1 MNIAIYLLEEF
12 SLLSFAALL
21 EPVHAFNRNFSE
33 EDIHVHLLS
42 GQSRVMSDSG
52 VPVNCVAVEAL
63 TDLTAEVLI
72 IVGNE
77 KPISPKTARDAQSR
91 MQGILACFSTVPV
104 ELGGVASGAELL
116 AQAGYFNGCKAS
128 LQGRDIRQISL
139 SYPDVRVSTDLFSM
153 EGDRFSCRAGS
164 AAMDMMIFYLGRK
177 LGVDVAESL
186 AKFFVQLR
194 IGSSE
199 PVGIKQLTQAQA
211 AEQPKLAE
219 AIELMQ
225 SNLEEPLTT
234 DDLSHHVQISR
245 RQLERLFK
253 KYLDNVPS
261 RYYLQIRLEQARKL
275 LQSSGHSVSEI
286 ALRCGFSSG
295 AHFST
300 SYRNFFGISP
310 KEERAVHQ

>member
-1 MNIAIYLLEEF
+1 MRLAVFLLDDF
-12 SLLSFAALL
+12 SLLAFSSLL

-33 EDIHVHLLS
+33 EDIHLVLLGADS
-42 GQSRVMSDSG
+42 LVLSDSG
-52 VPVNCVAVEAL
+52 VPVKCSALADCSSLEA
-63 TDLTAEVLI
+63 DLLVF
-72 IVGNE
+72 VGNE
-77 KPISPKTARDAQSR
+77 KAVDPQLDARGIVNAVSEKISCHP
-91 MQGILACFSTVPV
+91 F
-104 ELGGVASGAELL
+104 ELGGVASGALLL
-116 AQAGYFNGCKAS
+116 ARAGALNGFKAS
-128 LQGRDIRQISL
+128 LLGRDIRQISQDF
-139 SYPDVRVSTDLFSM
+139 PKVNVSTDLFSL
-153 EGDRFSCRAGS
+153 DDQRLSCRAGS
-164 AAMDMMIFYLGRK
+164 AAMDMMIFYLGRRF
-177 LGVDVAESL
+177 GVEVAESL
-186 AKFFVQLR
+186 AKYFVQLR
-194 IGSSE
+194 ICSSE
-199 PVGIKQLTQAQA
+199 PVSIKQLTQAQSI
-211 AEQPKLAE
+211 EQPKLAE

-261 RYYLQIRLEQARKL
+261 RYYLQIRLEHARKL

-300 SYRNFFGISP
+300 SYRSFFGISP